1 MTAPIDRDLLA
12 GFVAEVRGYLPRI
25 REGIDAWRRGAP
37 ADEALEEAHRFTH
50 SIKGAAAMIGLGV
63 LSQIANLLEEAL
75 EEAAGGGVASGGEA
89 AAALGA
95 GVAGIESYLEGLA
108 GGRPADRAHLAEAV
122 RAFRRLRGA
131 PEGEDEA
138 EVERLL
144 AAAGAARRE
153 PSAAAPSAITPAVAH
168 PAGAP
173 PAVHAEA
180 LSAELLEAFHDEAG
194 DHLRAIAGALERLR
208 DGHGEALGEVRRSVH
223 TLKGAASLV
232 GYRRVAGLAHRMEDL
247 LDRTASGAVPVD
259 DVVVDLLLA
268 TTDALED
275 GVSGGDGLE
284 DGGFEGG
291 AAAGAL
297 EARYRALLGEED
309 LPPELADPRP
319 EGLEPLGE
327 EPPLDLAGLAALG
340 AAAPA
345 AGRGRAE
352 PALSGRFVRVP
363 IERLDELV
371 RLVSELVVNRSTFE
385 QCHGEL
391 AREVGELDLS
401 VNRVRRVAGRLEA
414 GYEVLALGAGAP
426 AVPLAV
432 AAGGGGRGAVVSFAA
447 AGFDDAL
454 EFDRYTELHL
464 LSRELTE
471 TGSDLGAVGGEL
483 GDSLGD
489 LDSYLGRL
497 GRLTSEVQDKLM
509 RLRMVPLAQL
519 ASRLQRAVR
528 VTAGRQG
535 KRVRL
540 AIEGGEV
547 ELDKTVLEEVA
558 DPLLHLMRN
567 AVDHGIEPPELRR
580 VVGKPEP
587 AMVHLSAAREGTQ
600 VVLRVADDGAGI
612 QPEQVR
618 AAAVAG
624 GYLTEEEAAGLAD
637 GALLPL
643 LFAPGFSTAGAVSEV
658 SGRGVGL
665 DVVKAT
671 VERLEGTV
679 TIDSEPGTGTTVTI
693 RLPITLAITR
703 VLMVG
708 AAGQTFALPLAAV
721 AQIVRLDRA
730 EVERLGT
737 EPVVRLDGRVHPLIR
752 LETALGLAEA
762 ADEPPARM
770 PVVVL
775 ELGGRRLALGV
786 DRLIEARE
794 VVVKPLGG
802 LLRRVRGVSGA
813 TLTGDGGVV
822 LILEPG
828 ELVAAEERPG
838 ALPARLGVEIG
849 RRRLARR
856 ALDVM
861 IVDDSLSVRRVL
873 TNLVRGAGWNP
884 IAARDGVEALEIL
897 QRAARL
903 PDAILLDIEMPRMDG
918 YELAAT
924 LQGQPALAAV
934 PIVFITSR
942 AGDKHRA
949 RAFELGASEY
959 LVKPYP
965 DAVLL
970 DAVRRLAAR
979 PRPEAPPS

>member
-1 MTAPIDRDLLA
+1 MTAPIDRELLA

-75 EEAAGGGVASGGEA
+75 EEAASGGVASGGEA
-89 AAALGA
+89 ASALGA
-95 GVAGIESYLEGLA
+95 GVAGIESYLEGLV

-131 PEGEDEA
+131 PEGDDEA
-138 EVERLL
+138 EVEHLL

-153 PSAAAPSAITPAVAH
+153 PSAAAPS
-168 PAGAP
+168 GAP
-173 PAVHAEA
+173 PAAVAAHPAAAPAEA
-180 LSAELLEAFHDEAG
+180 VSAELLEAFHDEAG

-208 DGHGEALGEVRRSVH
+208 DGDGEALGEVRRSVH

-247 LDRTASGAVPVD
+247 LDRTAAGAVPVD
-259 DVVVDLLLA
+259 DGVVDLLLA

-275 GVSGGDGLE
+275 GVGGGDGLQ
-284 DGGFEGG
+284 DGDGSLGHRP
-291 AAAGAL
+291 AAL
-297 EARYRALLGEED
+297 EARYRALLGEEE
-309 LPPELADPRP
+309 LPPELAESLDK
-319 EGLEPLGE
+319 LEPLGE
-327 EPPLDLAGLAALG
+327 ELPLDLAGLA

-352 PALSGRFVRVP
+352 PALSGRVVRVP

-371 RLVSELVVNRSTFE
+371 RLVSELVVNRSAFE

-401 VNRVRRVAGRLEA
+401 VDRVRRVAGRLEA

-432 AAGGGGRGAVVSFAA
+432 AAGGGGHFVGRGAVASFAA

-454 EFDRYTELHL
+454 ELDRYTELHL
-464 LSRELTE
+464 LSRELIE

-580 VVGKPEP
+580 VVGKPDP
-587 AMVHLSAAREGTQ
+587 ATVRLSAAREGTH

-679 TIDSEPGTGTTVTI
+679 TIDSEPGAGTTVTI

-703 VLMVG
+703 VLMVA

-786 DRLIEARE
+786 DRLVEARE

-838 ALPARLGVEIG
+838 ALPARIG
-849 RRRLARR
+849 RRLARR